1 MIFRNRISDL
11 ELDRKGQ
18 KRLRNIRDFLF
29 THSFFSTSQKKD
41 TDPFSPKGKLHFVVK
56 QKVHFSGFFT
66 LKVNI
71 ILEMSQ

>member
-1 MIFRNRISDL
+1 MTFNCESYFFFSVLVIFRDRIPDL

-41 TDPFSPKGKLHFVVK
+41 TDPFSPKGKTAFC
-56 QKVHFSGFFT
+56 G
-66 LKVNI
+66 
-71 ILEMSQ
+71 

>member
-1 MIFRNRISDL
+1 MTSIVKIHNFPQVLVSFRDRIPDL

-41 TDPFSPKGKLHFVVK
+41 TDPFHLKGKTAFC
-56 QKVHFSGFFT
+56 G
-66 LKVNI
+66 
-71 ILEMSQ
+71 

>member
-1 MIFRNRISDL
+1 MTLIVKNHSFSQVLVIFRDRIPDL

-41 TDPFSPKGKLHFVVK
+41 TDPFSPKGKTAFC
-56 QKVHFSGFFT
+56 G
-66 LKVNI
+66 
-71 ILEMSQ
+71 